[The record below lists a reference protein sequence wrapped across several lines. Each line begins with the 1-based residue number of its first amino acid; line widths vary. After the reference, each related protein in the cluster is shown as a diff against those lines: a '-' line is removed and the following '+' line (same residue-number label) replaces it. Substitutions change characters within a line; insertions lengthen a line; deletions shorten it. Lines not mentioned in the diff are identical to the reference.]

1 MKWWMYMLI
10 AVVGFSGILTK
21 YPEQLGRTV
30 SNLLVKKLGRVGGR
44 RVEKVIHRVV
54 DAFQLGLR
62 YDNGGTDEEVADS
75 SKPTGKS
82 IARNKRKGTGWGR

>member
-1 MKWWMYMLI
+1 MLGM
-10 AVVGFSGILTK
+10 AGSLGILAK

-30 SNLLVKKLGRVGGR
+30 SNLLKKKLGKVGGR
-44 RVEKVIHRVV
+44 KVEKAIHRVV

-62 YDNGGTDEEVADS
+62 YDNGGVADEEVADS

-82 IARNKRKGTGWGR
+82 IARGKRKGTGWGR